1 MLKEGK
7 SESDMPKVTL
17 KIEESTREKVRDL
30 GKMDDTFDS
39 VISRLVDEHFELQKL
54 KEEIDKKK
62 K

>member
-1 MLKEGK
+1 
-7 SESDMPKVTL
+7 MPKVTL